1 MQAGLFLRGPFGKTL
16 LSGQR
21 RISMTSIDHLATE
34 HLHALSKEELIA
46 HICRLQAQVA
56 PNIDETTEYD
66 VSYLSPNILLTVL
79 HRAEKRGRVFDMR
92 NYSQKRIAF
101 KLAYLGWN
109 YHGFA
114 SQPQVTEKGLST
126 TIEEKIFEVLK
137 KLRFVDD
144 MTSCG
149 YSKCGRTDKGVS
161 AMCQVVSLTV
171 RSAKP
176 LNSEDDV
183 ADFSEID
190 YIGKINAGLPSDI
203 RFYAWADI
211 DEDFSA
217 RFSCSS
223 RRYRYYFRTD
233 IGLNLDYM
241 QEAANYLV
249 GEHDFRNFCKF
260 DPSKQITN
268 YRRRIFHAKITRHS
282 DTMSYLDLQGTAF
295 LWHQVRCIMSILFL
309 VGHRFEAPNITQT
322 LLDIDRV
329 PRKPSYEMAS
339 DLPLVLYDCTYDD
352 IQWHTPSDY
361 AFYSTWPT
369 AWNEYYKITLQQL
382 LSGLTLDTLSHH
394 FPPTTPSTHA
404 GVFDGRSQ
412 AKAARSY
419 IPLLQR
425 HSSEDVFVAASK
437 WLKSKT

>member
-1 MQAGLFLRGPFGKTL
+1 MF
-16 LSGQR
+16 
-21 RISMTSIDHLATE
+21 E
-34 HLHALSKEELIA
+34 
-46 HICRLQAQVA
+46 
-56 PNIDETTEYD
+56 
-66 VSYLSPNILLTVL
+66 
-79 HRAEKRGRVFDMR
+79 MR

-101 KLAYLGWN
+101 KMAYLGWN

-114 SQPQVTEKGLST
+114 AQPHVTEKGLGT
-126 TIEEKIFEVLK
+126 TIEERVFEVLK
-137 KLRFVDD
+137 KLRFVDS

-161 AMCQVVSLTV
+161 AMSQVISLTV
-171 RSAKP
+171 RSARP
-176 LNSEDDV
+176 LKNGYDGDNV
-183 ADFSEID
+183 ADFKEID
-190 YIGKINAGLPSDI
+190 YIGKINASLPSDI

-217 RFSCSS
+217 RFSCFS

-233 IGLNLDYM
+233 IGLNLEYM
-241 QEAANYLV
+241 QEAADHLV
-249 GEHDFRNFCKF
+249 GDHDFRNFCKF

-322 LLDIDRV
+322 LLDVERV

-352 IQWHTPSDY
+352 KNIQWHTPGDY
-361 AFYSTWPT
+361 AFYSTWPA
-369 AWNEYYKITLQQL
+369 AWNEHYEITLQQI
-382 LSGLTLDTLSHH
+382 LSGLTLDTISRH
-394 FPPTTPSTHA
+394 FPPTTPWTQT

-412 AKAARSY
+412 AKAVRNY

-425 HSSEDVFVAASK
+425 KFSEDVFVAATN
-437 WLKSKT
+437 WLKSKPSKQSVEV